1 MKEDLFRTDLVWCFY
16 LHQGLEKLIAI
27 GRRDISEEVRGSAFQ
42 ALQGNSKGVRA
53 DRFDKTRRKCEQ
65 THQNF
70 LALRT
75 DREMSCKA
83 LAAMGLA
90 LCAAIS
96 DPLEPQG
103 QFGMCDHLALFLWH
117 SRFALVI

>member
-1 MKEDLFRTDLVWCFY
+1 M
-16 LHQGLEKLIAI
+16 
-27 GRRDISEEVRGSAFQ
+27 RDSAFQ
-42 ALQGNSKGVRA
+42 ALQKGFALTDLTRLGGNVSKHIRIT
-53 DRFDKTRRKCEQ
+53 KL
-65 THQNF
+65 

-75 DREMSCKA
+75 KA

-103 QFGMCDHLALFLWH
+103 QFAC
-117 SRFALVI
+117 VIIWPSFCGTADLLTVI